1 MSFDISIL
9 GLPYY
14 SLDAATVDKS
24 PSEMVI
30 TNNDGETYFIVTRDV
45 FEEGPQQ
52 QGYQIVVNEGE

>member
-1 MSFDISIL
+1 MSFDSSIL

-30 TNNDGETYFIVTRDV
+30 TNNDGATYFIVTRDV